1 MPASLEIPE
10 QHRLGLAKLRELS
23 DENINQII
31 SVLQRMPLT
40 AMKRKE
46 IGSSLASVIPNL
58 TAEDLEKIADTLF
71 SLYYIRANAEVSV
84 AKFASDVCRAFQ
96 DTVTE
101 KFTEDKFAHFKDRIT
116 KLLGVDPLTV
126 ASKAL
131 VLQSDYENS
140 FCDAK
145 ILTDVRPVFGA
156 RVEDQPA
163 GFVITHTLKV
173 EYHDDRVD
181 HREFY
186 VALDQDDLTT
196 LRNVLERADKKAK
209 SLQALMAKAGVPRL
223 NTD

>member
-1 MPASLEIPE
+1 MAASLEIPE
-10 QHRLGLAKLRELS
+10 QHRFALTKLQALS

-31 SVLQRMPLT
+31 EALQNTPLT

-46 IGSSLASVIPNL
+46 LGSSLASVIPAL
-58 TAEDLEKIADTLF
+58 TAEELKKIADTLF

-84 AKFASDVCRAFQ
+84 DKFASDVCRAFQ
-96 DTVTE
+96 DTGTE
-101 KFTEDKFAHFKDRIT
+101 KFTKDEFAHFKDRIT
-116 KLLGVDPLTV
+116 KLLGIDPLTV

-145 ILTDVRPVFGA
+145 ILTDARPVFGA
-156 RVEDQPA
+156 RVEDQPV

-173 EYHDDRVD
+173 EYHDDRAA

-209 SLQALMAKAGVPRL
+209 SLQVLMAKTGVPRL